1 MNIKYY
7 LRGLGIGL
15 IITTLILTISHHFS
29 NPQIDEEGT
38 QPQTTTGS
46 VIAYTKEDK
55 TKDQEETTKQLPQP
69 TTQQIQQTE
78 NKDDNTEITINI
90 QGVYYGTD
98 VSDLLYD
105 AGVITDKQEF
115 SDYLKEHGYDT
126 IIREGSYTFTKG
138 DTFENLAKII
148 TRSE

>member
-15 IITTLILTISHHFS
+15 VITTLILTISHHIS
-29 NPQIDEEGT
+29 NPKENEEQT
-38 QPQTTTGS
+38 QPQTTAGS

-55 TKDQEETTKQLPQP
+55 TKDQEETTKQPSQP

-78 NKDDNTEITINI
+78 NNDGNTEITIDI

>member
-15 IITTLILTISHHFS
+15 VITTLILTISHHIS
-29 NPQIDEEGT
+29 NPKENEEQT

-55 TKDQEETTKQLPQP
+55 TKDQEETTKQPEEP
-69 TTQQIQQTE
+69 TTQQNE
-78 NKDDNTEITINI
+78 NNDDDNTEITIDI

-148 TRSE
+148 TRS

>member
-15 IITTLILTISHHFS
+15 VITTLILTISHHIS
-29 NPQIDEEGT
+29 NPKENEEHT

-46 VIAYTKEDK
+46 IIAYTREDK
-55 TKDQEETTKQLPQP
+55 TKDQEETTKQPMEQ
-69 TTQQIQQTE
+69 TTQQIE
-78 NKDDNTEITINI
+78 NKDDNTEITIDI
-90 QGVYYGTD
+90 QGIYYGTD

-115 SDYLKEHGYDT
+115 SNYLKENGYDT
-126 IIREGSYTFTKG
+126 IIREGSYIFTKG

-148 TRSE
+148 TRS

>member
-15 IITTLILTISHHFS
+15 VITTLILTISHHIS
-29 NPQIDEEGT
+29 NPKENEEQT
-38 QPQTTTGS
+38 QPQTTSGS

-55 TKDQEETTKQLPQP
+55 TKDQEETTKQSEEP
-69 TTQQIQQTE
+69 TTQQNE
-78 NKDDNTEITINI
+78 NNDDDNTEITIDI

-148 TRSE
+148 TRS

>member
-1 MNIKYY
+1 MNMKYY

-15 IITTLILTISHHFS
+15 VITTLILTVSHHIGNS
-29 NPQIDEEGT
+29 KTDEEGT
-38 QPQTTTGS
+38 QPQATTGS

-55 TKDQEETTKQLPQP
+55 TKDQEETTKQPPQP

-78 NKDDNTEITINI
+78 NNGGNTEITIDI

-98 VSDLLYD
+98 VADLLYD

-115 SDYLKEHGYDT
+115 SDYLKENGYDT
-126 IIREGSYTFTKG
+126 MIREGSYTFTKD
-138 DTFENLAKII
+138 DTYENLAKII
-148 TRSE
+148 TRS

>member
-15 IITTLILTISHHFS
+15 VITTLILTISHHIS
-29 NPQIDEEGT
+29 NPKENEEQT
-38 QPQTTTGS
+38 QPQTTSGS

-55 TKDQEETTKQLPQP
+55 TKDQEETTKQPEEP
-69 TTQQIQQTE
+69 TTQQNE
-78 NKDDNTEITINI
+78 NNDDDNTEITIDI

-148 TRSE
+148 TRS

>member
-15 IITTLILTISHHFS
+15 VITTLILTISHHIS
-29 NPQIDEEGT
+29 NPKENEEQT
-38 QPQTTTGS
+38 QPQTTSGS

-55 TKDQEETTKQLPQP
+55 TKDQEETTKQPEEP
-69 TTQQIQQTE
+69 TTQQNE
-78 NKDDNTEITINI
+78 NNDDDNTEITIDI

>member
-1 MNIKYY
+1 MNMKYY

-15 IITTLILTISHHFS
+15 IITTLILTISHHIS
-29 NPQIDEEGT
+29 NPKENEGQT

-55 TKDQEETTKQLPQP
+55 TKEQEETTKQLEEQ
-69 TTQQIQQTE
+69 TTQQIE
-78 NKDDNTEITINI
+78 NNHDNTEITIDI

-126 IIREGSYTFTKG
+126 MIREGSYTFTKG

-148 TRSE
+148 TRLE

>member
-15 IITTLILTISHHFS
+15 VITTLILTISHRIS
-29 NPQIDEEGT
+29 NPKENEEQT
-38 QPQTTTGS
+38 QSQTTSGS

-55 TKDQEETTKQLPQP
+55 TKDQEETTKQPEEP
-69 TTQQIQQTE
+69 TTQQNE
-78 NKDDNTEITINI
+78 NNDDDNTEITIDI

>member
-15 IITTLILTISHHFS
+15 VITTLILTISHHIS
-29 NPQIDEEGT
+29 NPKADEENT

-46 VIAYTKEDK
+46 VLAYTKEDK
-55 TKDQEETTKQLPQP
+55 TKDEEETTQQSPQA
-69 TTQQIQQTE
+69 TTQQVQPTE
-78 NKDDNTEITINI
+78 NNDDNTEITIDI

-98 VSDLLYD
+98 VADLLYD
-105 AGVITDKQEF
+105 VGVITDKQEF

-126 IIREGSYTFTKG
+126 MIREGSYIFTKG

-148 TRSE
+148 TRS